1 MTQENDIWSGTPSQ
15 VVNFGTFIVYGLFF
29 WLVFPLFAILWR
41 WLATKNTKYELTN
54 ERLRTRYGILNKK
67 MDELELYR
75 VKDYKLENPFFLR
88 MFSLGNIILET
99 SDRSSPVVT
108 INAIPNA
115 EELREKIRNCV
126 ETRRDQKGVREVD
139 FE

>member
-1 MTQENDIWSGTPSQ
+1 
-15 VVNFGTFIVYGLFF
+15 
-29 WLVFPLFAILWR
+29 
-41 WLATKNTKYELTN
+41 
-54 ERLRTRYGILNKK
+54 

-75 VKDYKLENPFFLR
+75 VKDYRLENPFFLR
-88 MFSLGNIILET
+88 MFSLGNIVLET
-99 SDRSSPVVT
+99 SDRSSPVVR
-108 INAIPNA
+108 INAIQNA